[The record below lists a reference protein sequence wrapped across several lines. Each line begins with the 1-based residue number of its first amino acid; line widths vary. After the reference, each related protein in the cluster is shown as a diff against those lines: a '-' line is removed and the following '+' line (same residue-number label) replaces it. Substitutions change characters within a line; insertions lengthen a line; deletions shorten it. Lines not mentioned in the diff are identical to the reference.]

1 MVALGF
7 MYPEGYLRQRITA
20 DGWQINQDETL
31 DRENASI
38 SRVCDVLSAIN
49 GGASITTR

>member
-38 SRVCDVLSAIN
+38 SRVFNEIRAAPL
-49 GGASITTR
+49 